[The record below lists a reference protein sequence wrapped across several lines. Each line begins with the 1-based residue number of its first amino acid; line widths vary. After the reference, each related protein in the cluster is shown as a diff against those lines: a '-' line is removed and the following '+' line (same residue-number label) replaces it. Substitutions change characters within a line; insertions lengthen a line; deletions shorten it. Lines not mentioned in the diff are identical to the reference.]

1 VRFAFKTSPQQTTW
15 AEMLAVWKAADD
27 IEVYESGWNF
37 DHFYPIFDDPTGP
50 CLEGWTTLAALAQA
64 TTRLRLGTMV
74 TGIHYRHPAVLANMA
89 AAVDIISDGRLELGV
104 GSGWNEEESGAYG
117 IELGTV
123 TERFDRLDEACQV
136 LIGLLS
142 QETTDF
148 DGRFY
153 QLTSARNEPK
163 GPQRPHPPICIGG
176 GGEKRTLRIT
186 AKYAQHWNFPGGTPA
201 DFARKRDVL
210 AEHCAAVG
218 RDPKEI
224 MMSAQIRLTSDLNY
238 GGVVADAIAYG
249 AEGMDL
255 AIIYLPTPYDP
266 AVVEA
271 LAETIRNSGL
281 WRST

>member
-1 VRFAFKTSPQQTTW
+1 MRFAFKTSPQQTTW

-37 DHFYPIFDDPTGP
+37 DHFYPIFDDTKGP
-50 CLEGWTTLAALAQA
+50 CLEGWTTLSALAQA

-89 AAVDIISDGRLELGV
+89 AAVDIISGGRLELGV

-148 DGRFY
+148 AGKFY
-153 QLTSARNEPK
+153 HLTAARNEPK

-176 GGEKRTLRIT
+176 GGEKRTLRILSLI
-186 AKYAQHWNFPGGTPA
+186 HIS
-201 DFARKRDVL
+201 
-210 AEHCAAVG
+210 E
-218 RDPKEI
+218 
-224 MMSAQIRLTSDLNY
+224 
-238 GGVVADAIAYG
+238 
-249 AEGMDL
+249 
-255 AIIYLPTPYDP
+255 PTRPY
-266 AVVEA
+266 
-271 LAETIRNSGL
+271 
-281 WRST
+281 